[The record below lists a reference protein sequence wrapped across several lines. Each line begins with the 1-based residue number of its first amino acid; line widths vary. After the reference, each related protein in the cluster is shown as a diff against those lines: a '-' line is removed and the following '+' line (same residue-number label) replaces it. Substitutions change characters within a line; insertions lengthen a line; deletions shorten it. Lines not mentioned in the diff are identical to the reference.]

1 MVTTPTLQLLR
12 RQAVLATFPPTVPL
26 GRVFAR
32 LGFVQA
38 DPIRAP
44 ARAQDLIL
52 RHRATDYRAG
62 DLERRFSRLGL
73 EEGYLHAY
81 GFMTPAVKALLLP
94 RYDTTAEDGRHLPD
108 GLAAEVL
115 AFVQASGPTH
125 PAALAERFGREREV
139 NGWGGL
145 SKATTRAL
153 YRLQH
158 HGLLRVLRRDSG
170 VRVYEA
176 VPISERAHTDA
187 ERIEQITLLL
197 ARILAPVP
205 SQTLAATLAPILRS
219 LLGPRTRSSAIADL
233 SHSGALLAEETDG
246 LRYLT
251 PADLPMS
258 GRTQKTVRFL
268 APFDPLVWDRRRFE
282 HLYGWRYRFEAY
294 TPPAKRKLGYYAM
307 PLLWGNEVIGWV
319 NVARSASGI
328 DVQAG
333 YVTGRPDEAGFAAAF
348 DAEVARMQRFL
359 SADEPSGQQ

>member
-1 MVTTPTLQLLR
+1 MTKTSGLRRLR
-12 RQAVLATFPPTVPL
+12 RQAVLAAFPPALPL
-26 GRVFAR
+26 GRIFGR

-52 RHRATDYRAG
+52 RHRVTDYRAG
-62 DLERRFSRLGL
+62 DLERRFSKLGL

-81 GFMTPAVKALLLP
+81 GFMTPEVKSWLLP
-94 RYDTTAEDGRHLPD
+94 RYDADAEDGRHVPGD
-108 GLAAEVL
+108 LAAEVL
-115 AFVQASGPTH
+115 AFVQSRGPTH

-176 VPISERAHTDA
+176 VPASERAHTDA
-187 ERIEQITLLL
+187 ERIEKITLLL

-205 SQTLAATLAPILRS
+205 SQTLAATLAPIVRS
-219 LLGPRTRSSAIADL
+219 LLGPRTRLSAIADL
-233 SHSGALLAEETDG
+233 LRSGALLAEEIDG

-251 PADLPMS
+251 PAGMTMS
-258 GRTQKTVRFL
+258 GRTQKAVRFL
-268 APFDPLVWDRRRFE
+268 APFDPLVWDRQRFE
-282 HLYGWRYRFEAY
+282 HLYGWPYRFEAY

-307 PLLWGNEVIGWV
+307 PLLWGDRVIGWV

-333 YVTGRPDEAGFAAAF
+333 YVAGRPAETGFNAAF
-348 DAEVARMQRFL
+348 DAEVTRMQRFL
-359 SADEPSGQQ
+359 LADGPSGQQ

>member
-1 MVTTPTLQLLR
+1 VTNTPAVRRIR
-12 RQAVLATFPPTVPL
+12 RQALLAAFPPALPL
-26 GRVFAR
+26 GRIFSR

-52 RHRATDYRAG
+52 RHRVTGYRAG

-94 RYDTTAEDGRHLPD
+94 RYDTVAEDGRHLPD
-108 GLAAEVL
+108 SLAAEVL

-125 PAALAERFGREREV
+125 PAALADRFGREREV

-176 VPISERAHTDA
+176 SPALERAHTDA
-187 ERIEQITLLL
+187 ERIETLTLLL

-205 SQTLAATLAPILRS
+205 SQTLAATLAPIIRS
-219 LLGPRTRSSAIADL
+219 LLGPRSRSSAIADL
-233 SHSGALLAEETDG
+233 LNSGALLAEDAGG
-246 LRYLT
+246 LRYLM
-251 PADLPMS
+251 PADLPMT
-258 GRTQKTVRFL
+258 GRTQKTARFL

-282 HLYGWRYRFEAY
+282 HLYGWPYRFEAY

-307 PLLWGNEVIGWV
+307 PLLWGDAVIGWV
-319 NVARSASGI
+319 NVARSAGGI

-333 YVTGRPDEAGFAAAF
+333 YVTGRPTDIGFAAAF

-359 SADEPSGQQ
+359 SADEPSGQ